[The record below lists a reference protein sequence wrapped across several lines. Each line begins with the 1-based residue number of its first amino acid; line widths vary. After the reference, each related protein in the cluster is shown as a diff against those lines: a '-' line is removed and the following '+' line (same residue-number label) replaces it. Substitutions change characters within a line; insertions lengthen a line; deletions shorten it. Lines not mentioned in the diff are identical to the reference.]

1 MVRAS
6 GLHPEGR
13 WFESNIAHLL
23 LRRPPFSLDFSCY
36 YLYVTFAR
44 IGLERSRACA
54 TDVNGVGV
62 AVVMLKRDSDLLTC
76 ARCGKKNRWNESYCS
91 ACGSK
96 IELTERPT
104 IDLPRLSESVGKL
117 ELWGRSPSKAKP
129 VRELDEP
136 YPLPKTQPSKNEAP
150 KKEAPKNEAP
160 KIVAPKNET
169 PKNEA
174 PVESRT
180 AKLEAPSES
189 YAQES
194 EEIAE
199 KQIQQ
204 SVSRPFNRCWR
215 EAWLKFYRAS
225 PKRSIYLL
233 ALVLAELFMFCPYV
247 LMVLCVFQYDAY
259 CAVLAISSVVVLL
272 THGICVF
279 ASYCSIFEQDK
290 NRYDEIVKAVE
301 KTHSLLKL
309 GATFISIFLLAF
321 FICLSCNNAADSRTN
336 PPDVYKPVSFD
347 D

>member
-23 LRRPPFSLDFSCY
+23 LRHILLRHTPFSLDFSCY

-44 IGLERSRACA
+44 IGLERSRVA

-62 AVVMLKRDSDLLTC
+62 AVVMLKRDADLLTC

-129 VRELDEP
+129 VREVDEP
-136 YPLPKTQPSKNEAP
+136 YSLPKTQAP

-160 KIVAPKNET
+160 KI
-169 PKNEA
+169 EA
-174 PVESRT
+174 PVESRS
-180 AKLEAPSES
+180 AKIEASSES

-215 EAWLKFYRAS
+215 ESWLKFYRAS
-225 PKRSIYLL
+225 PKRSICLL

-336 PPDVYKPVSFD
+336 TPDVYKPVSFD